1 MLSAEEA
8 MSDNIPKWLEIAS
21 HELGVSEIPGLD
33 HNKRI
38 LQYHSE
44 TSLKANSDEIPW
56 CSSFVNWV
64 MKQSMIKGTYSAA
77 ARSWLSWGYECEP
90 INGCIVV
97 MRRGKDE
104 KSGHVGFYVGSD
116 DAFVHILGG
125 NQSNKVSIQ
134 KYARHDVLGYRWPFK
149 VVS

>member
-1 MLSAEEA
+1 

-21 HELGVSEIPGLD
+21 HELGVSEIVGLD

-44 TSLKANSDEIPW
+44 TSLKATSDEIPW

-77 ARSWLSWGYECEP
+77 ARSWLNWGYESASLV
-90 INGCIVV
+90 NGCIVV
-97 MRRGKDE
+97 LKRGNDE
-104 KSGHVGFYVGSD
+104 KSGHVGFLVGHDES
-116 DAFVHILGG
+116 FVHILGG
-125 NQSNKVSIQ
+125 NQSNKVCVQ

-149 VVS
+149 VIG